1 MNLEDEDTIEI
12 GEMFDCSIFYIKH
25 TLAHFSFSISHGC

>member
-12 GEMFDCSIFYIKH
+12 GEMFDCSIGVEWNIQ
-25 TLAHFSFSISHGC
+25 TTQIFSKSS